1 MRIILLGP
9 PGSGKGTQAELI
21 QKKYGFPKIS
31 TGDLLR
37 RAVREGTILGREAEV
52 QMNRG
57 ELVSDEIVAAMV
69 KEKVFSPECRRGYV
83 LDGFPRNLAQA
94 RILEKIERDRLETAL
109 EIVIGEEMLLERLT
123 TRRSCIRC
131 EAIFNQKAHPP
142 KKEGVCDACGG
153 DLVRREDDSP
163 EVIKERLRVYQEQ
176 TEPLRAYYKAK
187 KVYHGVD
194 GSTGVET
201 VFASV
206 SSIVDRELAKLGRES
221 APQ

>member
-37 RAVREGTILGREAEV
+37 RAVREGTILGEEAGV

-57 ELVSDEIVAAMV
+57 ELVSDDIVAAIV
-69 KEKVFSPECRRGYV
+69 KEKVSSPECRRGYV

-94 RILEKIERDRLETAL
+94 RILEKIEGDRLETAL
-109 EIVIGEEMLLERLT
+109 EIVIGEEMLLDRLT

-131 EAIFNQKAHPP
+131 EAIFNQKAKPP
-142 KKEGVCDACGG
+142 KKEGICDACGG
-153 DLVRREDDSP
+153 QLIQREDDSP
-163 EVIKERLRVYQEQ
+163 EVVKERLRVYQEQ
-176 TEPLRAYYKAK
+176 TEPLRAYYQARKI
-187 KVYHGVD
+187 YHGVD
-194 GSTGVET
+194 GSTDVET

-206 SSIVDRELAKLGRES
+206 SSIIDRELAKLGREFS
-221 APQ
+221 

>member
-37 RAVREGTILGREAEV
+37 RAVREGTILGQEAGV

-57 ELVSDEIVAAMV
+57 ELVSDELVAAIV
-69 KEKVFSPECRRGYV
+69 KEKVSSPECHRGYV

-131 EAIFNQKAHPP
+131 EAIFNQKARPP
-142 KKEGVCDACGG
+142 KKEGICDACGG
-153 DLVRREDDSP
+153 KLIRREDDSP
-163 EVIKERLRVYQEQ
+163 EVVKERLRVYQEQ
-176 TEPLRAYYKAK
+176 TEPLRAYYQARKI
-187 KVYHGVD
+187 YHGVD
-194 GSTGVET
+194 GSTDVVT

-206 SSIVDRELAKLGRES
+206 ASIIDRELAKLGREFS
-221 APQ
+221 